1 MHWSW
6 LATLYSVPN
15 KSYQLQMVWE
25 IWSNYHFTLTC
36 YIQKEYRF
44 KNKTWN
50 KQVNKHSKYNKIAI
64 KTDEMHVGQCFS
76 RYKCIHVYTKH
87 NSNFNQSLSLQHAYV
102 YLLFCVIC
110 IHLTNSTNKTFQH
123 VGTKKNSKNI
133 ELYASRRIIFN
144 AMKLYEFNSKPSF
157 WARVIFFV
165 LAISLTLIFTNEN

>member
-123 VGTKKNSKNI
+123 VGTKKIQKISNSMHPG
-133 ELYASRRIIFN
+133 ELFSMQWSYMNSIQSLVFGLVLFFRIGYF
-144 AMKLYEFNSKPSF
+144 AYFHK
-157 WARVIFFV
+157 
-165 LAISLTLIFTNEN
+165 